1 MEDLKNILAR
11 HGFSFKKKF
20 GQNFLTDTNLL
31 SAIVHD
37 AGVDET
43 VTVLE
48 IGAGAGA
55 LTRELSRAA
64 KKVVAYEIDA
74 SLQPVLAE
82 TLSGCENTEVVFGDI
97 LRADLPALEAEL
109 GRYRVVANLPYYV
122 TTPVLMRF
130 LEEAHG
136 CDGLTVMVQEEVADR
151 FCAQPGTAEYGAVT
165 AAIALKGAARVTRK
179 VPRTMFTP
187 RPNVDSAVVRID
199 FEPGRIPVGSEAAY
213 RAVVRCAFSS
223 RRKTLENNLMS
234 AFRLPR
240 EQAKAA
246 LVRADIPDMA
256 RGETLSPQM
265 LARLADVLQ
274 EEGVIQYNPTR
285 PCLQGCRHGRVFFNR
300 ACLGCKMLRRCPVW
314 AAARDH
320 DRHSD
325 VQPCLDRAAY
335 SGTCISLPQSGTLIC
350 VNPISFSAAQTMPR
364 LAQICS
370 APCASEAK
378 DTLRPPSAK

>member
-74 SLQPVLAE
+74 SLQSVLAE

-122 TTPVLMRF
+122 TTPAVMRF

-136 CDGLTVMVQEEVADR
+136 CDGLTVMVQEEVANR

-179 VPRTMFTP
+179 VPRTMFMP

-199 FEPGRIPVGSEAAY
+199 FEPGRISVRSEEAY
-213 RAVVRCAFSS
+213 RAVVRCAFAS

-274 EEGVIQYNPTR
+274 EEGVI
-285 PCLQGCRHGRVFFNR
+285 
-300 ACLGCKMLRRCPVW
+300 K
-314 AAARDH
+314 
-320 DRHSD
+320 
-325 VQPCLDRAAY
+325 
-335 SGTCISLPQSGTLIC
+335 
-350 VNPISFSAAQTMPR
+350 
-364 LAQICS
+364 
-370 APCASEAK
+370 
-378 DTLRPPSAK
+378 

>member
-20 GQNFLTDTNLL
+20 GQNFLTDPNLL

-37 AGVDET
+37 AGVDENT
-43 VTVLE
+43 TVLE

-64 KKVVAYEIDA
+64 EKVVAYEIDA

-82 TLSGCENTEVVFGDI
+82 TLAGCENTEVVFGDI

-122 TTPVLMRF
+122 TTPAVMRF

-179 VPRTMFTP
+179 VPRTMFMP

-199 FEPGRIPVGSEAAY
+199 FEPGRIPVTSEAVY

-234 AFRLPR
+234 AFHLPR
-240 EQAKAA
+240 ERAKAA
-246 LVRADIPDMA
+246 LVRAGISDMA

-265 LARLADVLQ
+265 LARLADVLL
-274 EEGVIQYNPTR
+274 EEGIIQ
-285 PCLQGCRHGRVFFNR
+285 
-300 ACLGCKMLRRCPVW
+300 
-314 AAARDH
+314 
-320 DRHSD
+320 
-325 VQPCLDRAAY
+325 
-335 SGTCISLPQSGTLIC
+335 
-350 VNPISFSAAQTMPR
+350 
-364 LAQICS
+364 
-370 APCASEAK
+370 
-378 DTLRPPSAK
+378 